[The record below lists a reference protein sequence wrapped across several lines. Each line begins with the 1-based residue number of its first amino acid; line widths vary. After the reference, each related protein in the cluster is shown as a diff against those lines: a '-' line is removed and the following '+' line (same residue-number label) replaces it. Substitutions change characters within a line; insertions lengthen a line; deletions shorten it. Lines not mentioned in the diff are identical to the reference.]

1 MTKQEYIMSNKYL
14 RKAFEWLNEEDLK
27 FMQDI
32 ADWKLDSKEN
42 ILKVK
47 QIMYHMQ
54 NWLSLWELRWLVKA
68 FKVLEKLPN

>member
-32 ADWKLDSKEN
+32 AEWKLNPKEN

-47 QIMYHMQ
+47 QVMYHMQ
-54 NWLSLWELRWLVKA
+54 TWLSLWELRWLVKA
-68 FKVLEKLPN
+68 FKVLETLPN

>member
-14 RKAFEWLNEEDLK
+14 CKAFEWLNEEDLK

-32 ADWKLDSKEN
+32 VDWKLNPKEN

>member
-32 ADWKLDSKEN
+32 AEWKLNPKEN

-47 QIMYHMQ
+47 QVMYHMQ
-54 NWLSLWELRWLVKA
+54 TWLSLWELRCFVKA
-68 FKVLEKLPN
+68 FKVLETLPN

>member
-32 ADWKLDSKEN
+32 AEWKLNPKEN

-47 QIMYHMQ
+47 QVMYHMQ
-54 NWLSLWELRWLVKA
+54 TWLSLRELRWLVKA
-68 FKVLEKLPN
+68 FKVLETLPN

>member
-14 RKAFEWLNEEDLK
+14 RKAFEWLNEEDLN

-32 ADWKLDSKEN
+32 AEWKLNPKEN

-47 QIMYHMQ
+47 QVMYHMQ
-54 NWLSLWELRWLVKA
+54 IWLSLRELRWLVKA
-68 FKVLEKLPN
+68 FKVLETLPN